1 MSISEVIA
9 ELQTIQA
16 EHGDLPVV
24 IEDQKY
30 LCNDEVF
37 ALSVALSVERF
48 HNGRIIFEDSPN
60 YSEDLP
66 KVVWV

>member
-1 MSISEVIA
+1 MTISEVIA
-9 ELQTIQA
+9 KLQTIQA

-24 IEDQKY
+24 VEQVSSFRA
-30 LCNDEVF
+30 DE
-37 ALSVALSVERF
+37 LSVSYIDLSVERCLD
-48 HNGRIIFEDSPN
+48 GRIIFEESPN